1 MARVGVFVCHCGFN
15 IAGTVDVEKVAETLG
30 KDKDVVFSTTY
41 KYMCSGPGQ
50 TLVQEAIKEHRLD
63 KVIIA
68 ACSPGM
74 HEATFRSAA
83 EDVGLNPY
91 DVEIANIREQCSWVH
106 DDMEKGTEKAIKIA
120 RSMVRKVVG
129 NQPLEPVKVGVTPKV
144 LVIGGGIAG
153 IQAALDV
160 ADAGYEVILV
170 EKETS
175 IGGHMAQ
182 LSETF
187 PTLDCSQCILTPKM
201 VAVSRNPKIKLMTYS
216 EVIDI
221 SGYVGNFK
229 VKIKEKPRYVDPEKC
244 NLCTDCEDVCPVVVP
259 NEFDMGLSI
268 RKAIYLPFPQAVPST
283 YTLDMEKCL
292 GLDPIRCGKC
302 IEVCD
307 VEAID
312 YDVHPK
318 IIEEEVGAIIVATG
332 YDLYPKNMLG
342 EYGYGEDE
350 DIINGLE
357 FERMLSASGPT
368 KGEVRRPSD
377 GKVPKR
383 VVFIQCAGSR
393 DPDNHLPY
401 CSKIC
406 CMYTAKHAMLYKH
419 HVEDGE
425 AYIFYIDIRAAG
437 KGYEE
442 FIHRAMEEER
452 IVYLRGKPSK
462 VFRKGEKLVVWGVD
476 TLLGEKI
483 EIEADLVVL
492 AMAMVPGK
500 GTGEIIDVLNCAAD
514 ENEFLKEVHPKLRPV
529 ESSTPGFFLAGAAQ
543 APKDIPDTVAQASAA
558 ASKALSVIG
567 QEYLEHEPAVAQVDE
582 DLCSGCEVCISV
594 CPYGAIS
601 PVGGH
606 AEVNAV
612 MCEGCGSCAA
622 ACPSGAMTLKNGT
635 QEQIFDMIRSILQEG

>member
-15 IAGTVDVEKVAETLG
+15 IAGTVDVEKVAEALG
-30 KDKDVVFSTTY
+30 RDKDVVFSTTY

-50 TLVQEAIKEHRLD
+50 SLVQEAIKEHRLD

-106 DDMEKGTEKAIKIA
+106 DDMEKGTEKAIKIT

-129 NQPLEPVKVGVTPKV
+129 NEPLEPVKVGVTPRV

-160 ADAGYEVILV
+160 ADAGYDVILV

-201 VAVSRNPKIKLMTYS
+201 VAVSRNPRIRLMTYS

-229 VKIKEKPRYVDPEKC
+229 VKIKQKPRYVDPEKC
-244 NLCTDCEDVCPVVVP
+244 NLCTDCEDVCPVVVS

-283 YTLDMEKCL
+283 YTLDMDKCL
-292 GLDPIRCGKC
+292 GLDPIKCGKC

-312 YDVHPK
+312 YDVHPE

-332 YDLYPKNMLG
+332 YDLYPKKMLG

-442 FIHRAMEEER
+442 FIHRAMEEDR

-462 VFRKGEKLVVWGVD
+462 VFRKGDKLVVWGVD

-601 PVGGH
+601 LVAGH